1 MGKSWPRGD
10 VLLRTP
16 RIGVR
21 KTFDFGGV
29 RRRHRAS
36 FVKPDVFVELLLQ
49 IGPGNNASRTRF
61 QIRSIKG
68 LRSAPSIDGNDS
80 ATSAR
85 FRTTVSSSGETGRS
99 ARRAPGAPHP
109 PFAVVH
115 PSSPINGTK
124 RTSAISSLR
133 HSFSETRVTRTS

>member
-1 MGKSWPRGD
+1 MGKLWPRVD
-10 VLLRTP
+10 VLLHAPNGWVSGRP
-16 RIGVR
+16 LIFGV
-21 KTFDFGGV
+21 V
-29 RRRHRAS
+29 QRRHRAS
-36 FVKPDVFVELLLQ
+36 FVKPDVFVEVLLQ
-49 IGPGNNASRTRF
+49 IGPGNNASPIRF

-85 FRTTVSSSGETGRS
+85 FRTSVSSSGETGRS

-115 PSSPINGTK
+115 
-124 RTSAISSLR
+124 
-133 HSFSETRVTRTS
+133 